1 MIITNNEDALRVK
14 CDDATQEE
22 AQSIVA
28 LLETELKES
37 ARLGRP
43 GIGLAAPQI
52 GIAKKVAIVRLDD
65 VKIDLI
71 NCKVE
76 MGFDP
81 AVFKG
86 EGCLS
91 FPNKF
96 EDTIR
101 YQEIVVNDNLT
112 YPHKFVAT
120 GITAVV
126 CQHEIGHWNSDLFLD
141 HLVPKQETV
150 VVKTKTR
157 PNDPCVCHSGKKFKK
172 CCGKER

>member
-1 MIITNNEDALRVK
+1 MIIINNEEALRVK
-14 CDDATQEE
+14 CEDATIDE
-22 AQSIVA
+22 AKIIVA
-28 LLETELKES
+28 LLENELKES

-76 MGFDP
+76 IGYDP
-81 AVFKG
+81 APFKS

-91 FPNKF
+91 FPNKY

-101 YQEIVVNDNLT
+101 YQEILVSNNLI
-112 YPHKFVAT
+112 YPHRFVAT
-120 GITAVV
+120 GLTAVV
-126 CQHEIGHWNSDLFLD
+126 CQHEIGHWNSDLFMD
-141 HLVPKQETV
+141 HLIPKLAPV
-150 VVKTKTR
+150 VAKIKSR
-157 PNDPCVCHSGKKFKK
+157 PNELCLCGSNIKTKK
-172 CCGKER
+172 CCGR